1 MRFFFKIFTVVSLA
15 LLAGCSVNLTQGDLE
30 GVPLTAEKYS
40 FFQNIPF
47 VFGNDTL
54 ELSQDLLRAYTAAA
68 SAEAFPRERCRG
80 NAVIQATVQKNDE
93 NSAWVLGAIVIPFWP
108 VLPVDETW
116 TYKLTARI
124 FCDGTLVKQAE
135 FTEEGSVKATLYGML
150 RSDLLNEASREMHRK
165 LVQRLAFELG
175 DRPADM
181 NSASD
186 YSFNGER

>member
-80 NAVIQATVQKNDE
+80 NAVIQATVQKNGE

>member
-80 NAVIQATVQKNDE
+80 NAVIQATVQKNGE

-135 FTEEGSVKATLYGML
+135 FTEEGSVKATLYGTL